1 VLKALSKNFVPHFP
15 SLVGQSCGGLA
26 FCPGGEVIHLV
37 VNVCESLSENSSA
50 FCDSLESLS
59 VDTNVCESLSAF
71 CDSLESL
78 SVDTNVSPVESFL
91 QLLENDSHTLLDLD
105 SGAIQVMEPP
115 ECDFD
120 DLSFLQDISS
130 DEWTDLLEDVED
142 FDVEEL
148 VPPEGI
154 VDLLEDMTPDEG
166 IDLMYD
172 LVT

>member
-1 VLKALSKNFVPHFP
+1 
-15 SLVGQSCGGLA
+15 
-26 FCPGGEVIHLV
+26 
-37 VNVCESLSENSSA
+37 
-50 FCDSLESLS
+50 
-59 VDTNVCESLSAF
+59 
-71 CDSLESL
+71 
-78 SVDTNVSPVESFL
+78 
-91 QLLENDSHTLLDLD
+91 
-105 SGAIQVMEPP
+105 MEPP

-120 DLSFLQDISS
+120 DLSFSQDISF